1 MPAHVHD
8 PDRYFEIAET
18 LRKIAGEI
26 RFDDCRVS
34 QLNALA
40 DGFERLAKRVLHERM
55 DAAAD

>member
-8 PDRYFEIAET
+8 PVRYAEIADT
-18 LRKIAGEI
+18 LRKIARDI
-26 RFDDCRVS
+26 RFDECRVS

-40 DGFERLAKRVLHERM
+40 DGFERFAKRVQHERM

>member
-8 PDRYFEIAET
+8 PVRYAEIADT
-18 LRKIAGEI
+18 LRRIAGDI
-26 RFDDCRVS
+26 RFDACRVS

-40 DGFERLAKRVLHERM
+40 DGFERLAKRVQHERM

>member
-8 PDRYFEIAET
+8 PVRYAEIADT
-18 LRKIAGEI
+18 LRKIAGDI

-40 DGFERLAKRVLHERM
+40 DGFERLARRVQHERM

>member
-8 PDRYFEIAET
+8 PVRYAQTAATI
-18 LRKIAGEI
+18 RKIARNI
-26 RFDDCRVS
+26 RFDQCRVS

-40 DGFERLAKRVLHERM
+40 DGFDRLAKRVQHERM